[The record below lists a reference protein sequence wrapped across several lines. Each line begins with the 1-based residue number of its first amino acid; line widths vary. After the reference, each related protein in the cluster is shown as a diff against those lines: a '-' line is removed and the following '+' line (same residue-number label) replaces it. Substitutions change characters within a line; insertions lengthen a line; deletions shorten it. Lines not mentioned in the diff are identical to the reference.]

1 MSAEQEYEP
10 QLVSITDDNG
20 EEFVMELIGLVEE
33 DGSTYGVFQP
43 FEEIEDD
50 DEDDIDVVIMKV
62 LEDGDEMQLES
73 VADDELAD
81 KILKAFTEMV
91 ESEN

>member
-1 MSAEQEYEP
+1 MSEEQEYEP

-20 EEFVMELIGLVEE
+20 QEFVMELIGLVDQ

-50 DEDDIDVVIMKV
+50 DDDDIDVVIMKV

-81 KILKAFTEMV
+81 KILAAFTEMV
-91 ESEN
+91 ESEQ